1 MSDNFRK
8 EFTRSS
14 HIKISQKA
22 LGKKPSWQNLPAV
35 RSLNSPCQPPPKKK
49 KHSHQPTT
57 IQVKFSKKIPQILP
71 TTIQVKFSK
80 KKKNKFYQQPSRST
94 FQNNPPNFTNN
105 HPGQMLVP
113 KKKNPLPHLL
123 QACFVSSS

>member
-49 KHSHQPTT
+49 NIAINQQPSRSNF
-57 IQVKFSKKIPQILP
+57 QKKSPKFYQQPSRSNFQ
-71 TTIQVKFSK
+71 